1 MMGHLLLEKCFKPR
15 SVGVGVIE
23 EKQERIARAVVEAIK
38 ELDPPVIRI
47 SVPGQD
53 VRSIV
58 LSENL
63 DSLGMVN
70 LIIGV
75 EDALKK
81 EFKQDVPILG
91 RMSALGQDPFKTSG
105 ALMDYI
111 EQLI

>member
-1 MMGHLLLEKCFKPR
+1 MNTAT
-15 SVGVGVIE
+15 
-23 EKQERIARAVVEAIK
+23 EKQGRIARAVLEAIK
-38 ELDPPVIRI
+38 DLDPPVIRI
-47 SVPGQD
+47 PAPCADLRAIS
-53 VRSIV
+53 

-111 EQLI
+111 DQIL

>member
-1 MMGHLLLEKCFKPR
+1 M
-15 SVGVGVIE
+15 SAA
-23 EKQERIARAVVEAIK
+23 EKQERIERAVMDAIR
-38 ELDPPVIRI
+38 ELVPPVIRL
-47 SVPGQD
+47 PANRAD
-53 VRSIV
+53 VRSIP
-58 LSENL
+58 LSQNL

-91 RMSALGQDPFKTSG
+91 RMSALGQDPFKTPG

-111 EQLI
+111 DQIV

>member
-1 MMGHLLLEKCFKPR
+1 MN
-15 SVGVGVIE
+15 VI
-23 EKQERIARAVVEAIK
+23 EKQERIQRAVLDAIK

-47 SVPGQD
+47 PANQSELRLIP
-53 VRSIV
+53 

-81 EFKQDVPILG
+81 EFNQDVPILG
-91 RMSALGQDPFKTSG
+91 RMSALGQNPFQTSG
-105 ALMDYI
+105 ALMDYVDQI
-111 EQLI
+111 I